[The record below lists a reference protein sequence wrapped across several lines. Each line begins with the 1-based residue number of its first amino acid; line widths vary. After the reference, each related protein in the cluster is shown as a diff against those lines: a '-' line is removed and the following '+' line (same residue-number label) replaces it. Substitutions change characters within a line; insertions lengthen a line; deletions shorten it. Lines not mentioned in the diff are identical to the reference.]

1 VTPGYVLPYVEYN
14 IQVIYKVTGVAV
26 FCLSSHEQIINSFNS
41 TFAQQATDTCN
52 NKYAD
57 TGTLEI
63 TDIKSTTSS
72 FSVRIVSQRNYYLY
86 KSVDPS

>member
-1 VTPGYVLPYVEYN
+1 MPYVEYN

-52 NKYAD
+52 NEYAD
-57 TGTLEI
+57 IGTLEI

-86 KSVDPS
+86 TTALYRKM